1 MVNFVEPN
9 VELVGETVGF
19 PPIGLMN
26 VDVPSEPAEDLIE
39 FAGRNCYQSFDKPN
53 EKTRKNKDYIQNI
66 IKQKHFSVL
75 EHASASF
82 YITGVSRAFT
92 HELIRHRH
100 LSFSQLSQRYVDESD
115 LNLVLP
121 PLLRD
126 FLEEHGNQEA
136 VQAFAYSMEAAY
148 AEEYQATVTLLSE
161 KTDASRKQV
170 REAARAFLPNMTET
184 RIVVTGNFRA
194 WREFLE
200 KRLSPA
206 ADAEMQEVARL
217 ILDALMYIAPS
228 VFEDIHTELY
238 KDDEEVEE
246 PSSSSIGQE
255 PEPLNE
261 LLNVWEEFLS
271 QITSEEKSSS

>member
-9 VELVGETVGF
+9 VEVVGETVCTI
-19 PPIGLMN
+19 PTGLMD
-26 VDVPSEPAEDLIE
+26 VDPLSSTAEDLIE

-100 LSFSQLSQRYVDESD
+100 LSYSQLSQRFVDESD

-121 PLLRD
+121 PLVRD
-126 FLEEHGNQEA
+126 VLEEYGDREA
-136 VQAFAYSMEAAY
+136 DKELAYSLEAMY
-148 AEEYQATVTLLSE
+148 TEEYTSAVELLSE

-170 REAARAFLPNMTET
+170 REAARAFLPNMAET

-217 ILDALMYIAPS
+217 ILDELMVIAPS
-228 VFEDIHTELY
+228 VFEDIHAELY
-238 KDDEEVEE
+238 KEEEVEE
-246 PSSSSIGQE
+246 QSSSYTGQE
-255 PEPLNE
+255 QELRNE

-271 QITSEEKSSS
+271 QLTSPEKSSS

>member
-1 MVNFVEPN
+1 MVNFVKPE
-9 VELVGETVGF
+9 VELVGKTLGM
-19 PPIGLMN
+19 PPILMD
-26 VDVPSEPAEDLIE
+26 VDDRSDNSEDLIE

-75 EHASASF
+75 EHSSASF

-100 LSFSQLSQRYVDESD
+100 LSYSQMSQRYVDESD

-126 FLEEHGNQEA
+126 FLEEHEDRGA
-136 VQAFAYSMEAAY
+136 VQVLTYALEATY
-148 AEEYQATVTLLSE
+148 AGEYQATVELLSE

-170 REAARAFLPNMTET
+170 REAARAFLPNMAET

-217 ILDALMYIAPS
+217 ILDALMGIAPS

-238 KDDEEVEE
+238 KDEEEVEE
-246 PSSSSIGQE
+246 RSSSSTGQE
-255 PEPLNE
+255 QEPLNE

-271 QITSEEKSSS
+271 QIISEEKSSS

>member
-9 VELVGETVGF
+9 VELVGKTVGM
-19 PPIGLMN
+19 PPFHLMET
-26 VDVPSEPAEDLIE
+26 DDFSDTTEDLIE
-39 FAGRNCYQSFDKPN
+39 FAGRTCYQSFDKPN

-100 LSFSQLSQRYVDESD
+100 LSYSQMSQRYVDESD

-126 FLEEHGNQEA
+126 FLEEHEDRGAVEELTYALEA
-136 VQAFAYSMEAAY
+136 TY
-148 AEEYQATVTLLSE
+148 AGEYQATVELLSE

-170 REAARAFLPNMTET
+170 REAARAFLPNMAET

-206 ADAEMQEVARL
+206 ADAEMQEVAHL
-217 ILDALMYIAPS
+217 ILKKLMVVAPS
-228 VFEDIHTELY
+228 VFEDVNKEFS
-238 KDDEEVEE
+238 KDEEVEE
-246 PSSSSIGQE
+246 PSSSSTGQE
-255 PEPLNE
+255 QEPLNE
-261 LLNVWEEFLS
+261 LFNIWEEFLS
-271 QITSEEKSSS
+271 QIISEEKSSS